1 MSMPRKFS
9 GAYDNIAIKINSIF
23 TYLSIYLFV
32 SLSLC
37 LSICLSVSQS
47 VSACLLLC
55 LSVCLAI
62 QDTTIGTKFAP
73 SSSYYF
79 HGCHRGRNFEA
90 LS

>member
-9 GAYDNIAIKINSIF
+9 GAYDNTAIKIKSIF
-23 TYLSIYLFV
+23 TYLSIFLSVY
-32 SLSLC
+32 LSL
-37 LSICLSVSQS
+37 CLSVSQS
-47 VSACLLLC
+47 VSACLLVC